1 MLRMLSEQF
10 QDVDIRQLDLLSDEI
25 DGQYDAVT
33 IFRFIRHY
41 EYGTRRV
48 LWAKLRQLIGENG
61 VVLFDVPNARFEIPH
76 RQSNGWGQYQ
86 IYDIFWTRHALEK
99 ELNDNG
105 LRLAA
110 LIPIGQ
116 GLYPMPAEFRGEPM
130 TWTAAAIRMPE

>member
-1 MLRMLSEQF
+1 M
-10 QDVDIRQLDLLSDEI
+10 
-25 DGQYDAVT
+25 
-33 IFRFIRHY
+33 
-41 EYGTRRV
+41 